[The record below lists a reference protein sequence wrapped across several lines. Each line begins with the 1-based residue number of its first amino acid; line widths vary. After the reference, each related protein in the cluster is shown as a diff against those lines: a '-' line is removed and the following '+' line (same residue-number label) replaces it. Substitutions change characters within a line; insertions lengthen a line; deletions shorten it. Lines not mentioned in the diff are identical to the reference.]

1 MMGFGA
7 AVAAIALTATA
18 SGSWSNSA
26 TAASSTIT
34 VGGMAPLSSQVISL
48 PEIKSGLVAAIDELN
63 SHGGINGHPVKL
75 DFCDTQNTSAGEI
88 NCMDQM
94 ISDKVSAVLAPDILA
109 NQSGAPYKLAQSADL
124 ASIGTMGL
132 SPAEFTSPVVF
143 PLASGN
149 PGWAYGAIADLVSG
163 GARNIAIL
171 SDNEGASEFGNA
183 LGVKALKLA
192 GLTPVNDVA
201 ADPTSDPTFTTAAAK
216 AVAGKVDG
224 LFLFT
229 DPNYVPAAM
238 RALRAA
244 GYSGPIADETVDFS
258 PPILKAVGS
267 LGNGIELVG
276 SVSVQSDTSNPA
288 VRAFLADMKKYQPRA
303 TLDEESENSWAAVQ
317 LYAKVMAK
325 ATDFSSSHVLSLMQN
340 LSTPINVG
348 VAGPYLVKGA
358 KPVLAGYPRIFNPDI
373 VEGVVRNGVIEPS
386 GHGFVN
392 PFQFLRSANHG

>member
-1 MMGFGA
+1 
-7 AVAAIALTATA
+7 
-18 SGSWSNSA
+18 
-26 TAASSTIT
+26 
-34 VGGMAPLSSQVISL
+34 
-48 PEIKSGLVAAIDELN
+48 
-63 SHGGINGHPVKL
+63 
-75 DFCDTQNTSAGEI
+75 
-88 NCMDQM
+88 
-94 ISDKVSAVLAPDILA
+94 
-109 NQSGAPYKLAQSADL
+109 
-124 ASIGTMGL
+124 
-132 SPAEFTSPVVF
+132 
-143 PLASGN
+143 LASGN

-163 GARNIAIL
+163 GARKIAIL

-229 DPNYVPAAM
+229 DPNYAPAAM
-238 RALRAA
+238 RALRSA
-244 GYSGPIADETVDFS
+244 GYTGPIADELVDFT
-258 PPILKAVGS
+258 PPILKALGS

-288 VRAFLADMKKYQPRA
+288 VRAFLDDMKKYQPQA

-358 KPVLAGYPRIFNPDI
+358 KPVLAGYPRIFNQDI
-373 VEGVVRNGVIEPS
+373 VEGVVRNGVIEPN

-392 PFQFLRSANHG
+392 PFQLLRSANHG